1 YNNQAIREC
10 KTKGGCNVLKT
21 VTWILR
27 ILSTGSFILM
37 CWFVYTFMSGNWDWD
52 APYIFIVTVFRLIS
66 MVLFFIGSL
75 VMAGLVAPLTGFAP
89 GEALVGLYNT
99 QLLRMWYMQPY
110 GVSGPFTNVN
120 QIFTSFFAHIGDIW
134 FIISEY
140 SFTFMYFLGAALGI
154 ALFLQ
159 SLFRMEHK
167 YVGGAFISIQS
178 ILIIGAYRMISTIPH
193 FTDGFPTDFMIFLGS
208 NVQLLALISFA
219 YLEISYQMIYSHSV
233 GKPVEDREETLKK
246 QLLALRRTT
255 RKQDAIERG
264 EKISTTA
271 MSRTSGATAFSFVR
285 EAIER
290 RVVGEKEVIENLDA
304 VADVRRLQIFVD
316 DLLITEPTARDELTA
331 KAAAPSSGYVITS
344 TITGT
349 AFRFIG
355 VLSIS
360 FIFMNPLFFT
370 AFLNLPPGIEN
381 SVEILQPELL
391 VFFMAPILFLFV
403 LVAMIISWN
412 TSREIAEKPDL
423 TPEEKEK
430 VKQHKKELALK
441 RKAAKKARQERAKAK
456 KKRTAEGDGK
466 DVWDKALE
474 DTYKM

>member
-1 YNNQAIREC
+1 
-10 KTKGGCNVLKT
+10 
-21 VTWILR
+21 
-27 ILSTGSFILM
+27 M
-37 CWFVYTFMSGNWDWD
+37 CYLVYFSMSGYWDWD
-52 APYIFIVTVFRLIS
+52 SPYIFIVTVFRLIS

-75 VMAGLVAPLTGFAP
+75 VMAGLAAPFTGFAP

-99 QLLRMWYMQPY
+99 QLLKMWYMQPY
-110 GVSGPFTNVN
+110 GVSGPFTSVD
-120 QIFTSFFAHIGDIW
+120 QVFLSFFAHIGDIW

-140 SFTFMYFLGAALGI
+140 SFTFMYFLGAGVGV

-167 YVGGAFISIQS
+167 YVGGAFIAIQS
-178 ILIIGAYRMISTIPH
+178 ILIFGTFRVITQIPN
-193 FTDGFPTDFMIFLGS
+193 FTEGFPSDFTVFLVS
-208 NVQLLALISFA
+208 PVQVLALVSFA

-246 QLLALRRTT
+246 QLLALRRTM

-264 EKISTTA
+264 ERISTTA

-290 RVVGEKEVIENLDA
+290 RVVGDKEVIENMDA
-304 VADVRRLQIFVD
+304 IADVRRLQIFVD
-316 DLLITEPTARDELTA
+316 DLLLNEPSARDELTA
-331 KAAAPSSGYVITS
+331 KAAAPSSTYVITS

-349 AFRFIG
+349 ALRFIG
-355 VLSIS
+355 VLTIS
-360 FIFMNPLFFT
+360 FIFMNPAFFT

-391 VFFMAPILFLFV
+391 VFFMTPILFLFV

-412 TSREIAEKPDL
+412 ASRDVVAKPELTS
-423 TPEEKEK
+423 EEKEK
-430 VKQHKKELALK
+430 MKQRKRELAEK
-441 RKAAKKARQERAKAK
+441 RKAAKKARQEREKAK

-466 DVWDKALE
+466 DEWDKALE
-474 DTYKM
+474 DTYKT

>member
-1 YNNQAIREC
+1 M
-10 KTKGGCNVLKT
+10 KT

-27 ILSTGSFILM
+27 ILSLVAFALM
-37 CWFVYTFMSGNWDWD
+37 CWSVYNVMSGMWDWD

-66 MVLFFIGSL
+66 MVLFFVGSL
-75 VMAGLVAPLTGFAP
+75 VMAGLVAPFTGFAP
-89 GEALVGLYNT
+89 GDALVGLYNT
-99 QLLRMWYMQPY
+99 QLLKMWYMQPY
-110 GVSGPFTNVN
+110 GVTEPLTSVN
-120 QIFTSFFAHIGDIW
+120 QVFGGFMAHIEGIW
-134 FIISEY
+134 FILRDY

-178 ILIIGAYRMISTIPH
+178 ILIIGSYRLISTMP
-193 FTDGFPTDFMIFLGS
+193 TYPNGFPTDFLVFLGS
-208 NVQLLALISFA
+208 NVQILALISFA
-219 YLEISYQMIYSHSV
+219 YLEISYQMIYSYSV

-246 QLLALRRTT
+246 QLLALRQTT

-264 EKISTTA
+264 EKMSASA
-271 MSRTSGATAFSFVR
+271 MSRTSGATAFSFLR

-290 RVVGEKEVIENLDA
+290 RVVGDKEVIENLDA

-316 DLLITEPTARDELTA
+316 DLFINEPTARDELTA

-344 TITGT
+344 TISGSVL
-349 AFRFIG
+349 RFVG
-355 VLSIS
+355 VLAIS

-391 VFFMAPILFLFV
+391 VFFMTPILFLFV

-412 TSREIAEKPDL
+412 TSREIEEKPDL

-430 VKQHKKELALK
+430 EKQRKKDLVLK
-441 RKAAKKARQERAKAK
+441 RKAAKKARRERERAK
-456 KKRTAEGDGK
+456 KKRTSEGDGK
-466 DVWDKALE
+466 DEWDKALD
-474 DTYKM
+474 DTYKA